1 MLPSSMGGI
10 PAKRVPLGAGR
21 GGGRGA
27 AGSSSVRTVVTG
39 AAARRPLMG
48 AACAR
53 ERAGCLNPYAL
64 FSRARSARAPGARW
78 ATEDSAGPR
87 PAPRAPGLSRRPARC
102 FSCGNVQIRGCGRSA
117 RSARGGRPLPSRKD
131 APPRMRSLYRY
142 TLCKRKVQQRAD
154 TARPPV
160 APVHALGL
168 RGAVGKRRRCGS
180 ACGKGFFGRRGEEL
194 VPLRGGGKSPFGSL
208 DRPGRNSHRRASRE
222 GVVPGSPGPSGPG
235 CSRGG
240 AATDGGVGT
249 RSDAVTGFYHIQH
262 APPDFGRRVS
272 SAEGKSRLA
281 LRGNE
286 R

>member
-1 MLPSSMGGI
+1 MLPSSMRRI

-27 AGSSSVRTVVTG
+27 AGSSSVRTAVTG

-142 TLCKRKVQQRAD
+142 TLCKRNVQQRAD

-160 APVHALGL
+160 APVFDWGFEG
-168 RGAVGKRRRCGS
+168 RSGSVGAAGRPAERAFS
-180 ACGKGFFGRRGEEL
+180 AAG
-194 VPLRGGGKSPFGSL
+194 V
-208 DRPGRNSHRRASRE
+208 RNSFLSAAGE
-222 GVVPGSPGPSGPG
+222 SPLSDRWTGPG
-235 CSRGG
+235 GTRTDEPREKASFPGVRGPQGPGARGG
-240 AATDGGVGT
+240 APQLMAESGLVPTPSLVSITFNTLRQTSVG
-249 RSDAVTGFYHIQH
+249 
-262 APPDFGRRVS
+262 
-272 SAEGKSRLA
+272 E
-281 LRGNE
+281 
-286 R
+286 